1 MDGNI
6 VVPPRLI
13 ENGAR
18 TYMSGILNK
27 CHDTRV
33 SIYLYALNL
42 GVLIGFCIIVALVLY
57 YCYKKKLSPEE
68 EYQKRVKDQEYILS
82 KIKVYKEQQRNISS
96 RASITGLPTMDTRP
110 LY

>member
-1 MDGNI
+1 MDGDI

-33 SIYLYALNL
+33 SIYLYALNM
-42 GVLIGFCIIVALVLY
+42 GVLIGFGLIVALVLY
-57 YCYKKKLSPEE
+57 YCYQYTLL
-68 EYQKRVKDQEYILS
+68 D
-82 KIKVYKEQQRNISS
+82 
-96 RASITGLPTMDTRP
+96 
-110 LY
+110 